1 MADKAGKGVFK
12 KGAGNGIKV
21 RRVRK
26 GNETVILCC
35 VSSFKLLHLVPDA
48 CHQGLKFLF
57 GQFEQEPQVTVGLE
71 KSVDNG
77 EQFLF
82 GHDMPL
88 YPKPL
93 CLSMH
98 FKDMV
103 GGDYAPWSRGFS
115 RFGFPWHKA
124 DISKVF
130 MQLDNLWV
138 RMDTSEVI
146 SMKSPISFQLHN
158 LTIPSLSASS
168 FRL

>member
-12 KGAGNGIKV
+12 KGAENGIKV
-21 RRVRK
+21 RGVRK

-48 CHQGLKFLF
+48 GNQGLKFLF
-57 GQFEQEPQVTVGLE
+57 GQFEQEPQVIVGLE
-71 KSVDNG
+71 ENVDNS

-98 FKDMV
+98 FKGME
-103 GGDYAPWSRGFS
+103 GGDYAPCSRGFS
-115 RFGFPWHKA
+115 RFGFPRHKA
-124 DISKVF
+124 DISTVF
-130 MQLDNLWV
+130 
-138 RMDTSEVI
+138 EVD
-146 SMKSPISFQLHN
+146 
-158 LTIPSLSASS
+158 
-168 FRL
+168 

>member
-48 CHQGLKFLF
+48 CNQGLKFLF
-57 GQFEQEPQVTVGLE
+57 GQFEQEPQVIVGLE
-71 KSVDNG
+71 ENVDNI

-82 GHDMPL
+82 GHYVFI

-93 CLSMH
+93 CLSMR
-98 FKDMV
+98 FKGME
-103 GGDYAPWSRGFS
+103 GGDYAPCSRGFS

-124 DISKVF
+124 DISPVL
-130 MQLDNLWV
+130 QLTDILW
-138 RMDTSEVI
+138 I
-146 SMKSPISFQLHN
+146 
-158 LTIPSLSASS
+158 
-168 FRL
+168 